1 MKIWGIKNCNSVK
14 KALDYLDHKGLKYE
28 FIDYKKNP
36 PSIETLKN
44 WVEKSGIESVFNHKS
59 ATYKKLNLH
68 NQSLTLEQKIKL
80 MNENPTLIKR
90 PVLEYGKVL
99 QFGFSKEA
107 YEAIF

>member
-14 KALDYLDHKGLKYE
+14 RTLDYLDHKGLKYE
-28 FIDYKKNP
+28 FIDYKKSP

-44 WVEKSGIESVFNHKS
+44 WVEKSGIESVFNQKS

-90 PVLEYGKVL
+90 PVLEDKQRL
-99 QFGFSKEA
+99 KFGFNEEE
-107 YEAIF
+107 YETIF